1 LTNRPPLLVTRL
13 LKDFEDILLPY
24 RFFRVHNSHLVNLRY
39 IRKFVR
45 GDGGQ
50 VYLEN
55 GDIVDVSRRRKEEFL
70 KLFHQ

>member
-1 LTNRPPLLVTRL
+1 MTRL
-13 LKDFEDILLPY
+13 LKDFEDLLLPY
-24 RFFRVHNSHLVNLRY
+24 RFFHVHNSHLVNLRY